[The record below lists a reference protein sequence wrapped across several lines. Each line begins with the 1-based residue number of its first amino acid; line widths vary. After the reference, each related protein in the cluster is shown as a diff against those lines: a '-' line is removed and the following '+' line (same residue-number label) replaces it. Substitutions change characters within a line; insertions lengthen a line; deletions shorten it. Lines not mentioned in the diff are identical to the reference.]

1 MLTKTI
7 YLFGEV
13 HAVTSVDETSS
24 NNLENIEPT
33 TAGKILRKISKL
45 RNIVD
50 EKHVRRIFVE
60 AGGTSEKLITF
71 IFREVGVEVLQADPI
86 IKRIINVAYRE
97 IADSIAMKEDL
108 LSDFANIP
116 EEPINP
122 KKGSHEEQAQYERYA
137 HVLQERMKALTPA
150 DGLFHKLDEATADL
164 EAGWVDQIHK
174 RFVDPSL
181 LFCGKGHIYPSKE
194 DILAVG
200 KSGRIPDLLQEKG
213 YNVEVVFVESDVY

>member
-1 MLTKTI
+1 VSRTI

-13 HAVTSVDETSS
+13 RTGTSTDETSN
-24 NNLENIEPT
+24 NNLEEIEAT
-33 TAGKILRKISKL
+33 MAGKIFRKISKL
-45 RNIVD
+45 RSIVD
-50 EKHVRRIFVE
+50 EKHVKRIFVE

-71 IFREVGVEVLQADPI
+71 IFRDIGVDVLHADPMVQ
-86 IKRIINVAYRE
+86 RIINVAYRE
-97 IADSIAMKEDL
+97 IADSIAMKEGL
-108 LSDFANIP
+108 LSDFASIP

-122 KKGSHEEQAQYERYA
+122 KGSHEEQTQRERYA

-150 DGLFHKLDEATADL
+150 DESFHKLDEATADL

-174 RFVDPSL
+174 RFIDPSL

-194 DILAVG
+194 DVLAFG

-213 YNVEVVFVESDVY
+213 YNVEIVFLESEVY